1 MINNG
6 ASREDILH
14 YVSSQYGTEPENPW
28 IDLPGHT
35 VLRHLNGKWYGIIM
49 HIPRSKLGINAN
61 DNVNILVSK
70 CDPMMRDLLLS
81 EKGFYP
87 AYHMNKEHWI
97 TVVLDGSVNADLAF
111 HILDMSHQ
119 IISNRTKK
127 QEKTKKQ

>member
-49 HIPRSKLGINAN
+49 NIPKSKLGINAN
-61 DNVNILVSK
+61 DNVDILVCK

-97 TVVLDGSVNADLAF
+97 TVVLDGSVDADLAC

-119 IISNRTKK
+119 IISNRNKK
-127 QEKTKKQ
+127 TRKN